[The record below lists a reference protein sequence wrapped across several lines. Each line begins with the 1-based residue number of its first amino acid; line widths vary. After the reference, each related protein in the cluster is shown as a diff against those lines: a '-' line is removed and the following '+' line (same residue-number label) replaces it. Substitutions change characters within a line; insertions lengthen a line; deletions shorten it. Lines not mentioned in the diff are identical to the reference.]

1 MMLNDILINMIWVE
15 QNNISLILHVIQWHD
30 YFIHIIQAEM
40 SEASIEINIKF
51 KFICAPTFVHSNVQ
65 WQ

>member
-51 KFICAPTFVHSNVQ
+51 
-65 WQ
+65 